1 MVQRYAFYSYLVT
14 KLLVTNVNIRV
25 NYYKVT
31 KIRRKGRGSMEAA
44 NVLKIAV
51 FLPLSA
57 RKRQL
62 YAKILS
68 FLPH

>member
-51 FLPLSA
+51 FLP
-57 RKRQL
+57 
-62 YAKILS
+62 
-68 FLPH
+68 H